1 MRRISSD
8 QEHEFA
14 RQNNLFQR
22 HGRRRQCESYESC
35 TDYCP
40 DHSKIYKH
48 CWSATLNWWTEM
60 AVWSAWQ
67 KSGPGRVPLILQ
79 YWYRAVTGQKG
90 EETSFASKM
99 SKGLRLTLCLYSVI
113 VIFAPCTWPWRNK
126 NVRLLYWTTER
137 ANRVLLDASSPMR
150 KRP

>member
-14 RQNNLFQR
+14 RQNNIFQR
-22 HGRRRQCESYESC
+22 HGTRRQCECYESC

-40 DHSKIYKH
+40 DQGKISTAEVRHWIGEQRWGSHQRDKKVALDDFP
-48 CWSATLNWWTEM
+48 C
-60 AVWSAWQ
+60 
-67 KSGPGRVPLILQ
+67 
-79 YWYRAVTGQKG
+79 WYRAVTGQKG

-99 SKGLRLTLCLYSVI
+99 SKGLRLALCLYSVI

-126 NVRLLYWTTER
+126 NARLLYWTTGH
-137 ANRVLLDASSPMR
+137 ANRAFLEASSPMR